1 MKSVTFPPTLPAPS
15 AQLRS
20 VSEIHSLPF
29 VSHLPLTLNG
39 LKERLDLCNGSTS
52 QGLKFLREP
61 GAVRVVAVPNQRR
74 THFEA
79 VAELRNLAGSFLRQQ
94 VSTHLND
101 SETRLKRVARQA
113 QSLNGEACKHILEQL
128 KLLEIWE
135 HKGQK
140 VLTLLLETLGG
151 TRPVT

>member
-1 MKSVTFPPTLPAPS
+1 M
-15 AQLRS
+15 
-20 VSEIHSLPF
+20 PF